1 MNLSQLV
8 LTLLLA
14 AVATTSIVNAA
25 KEQVQDVKLLKR
37 NKRQQRKLRNHQQK
51 MRKLTRAMSIN
62 PIPPDTSSPV
72 SNIKT
77 GEPTPSPVSNIK
89 TLEPTPSP
97 MEDPTNE
104 PTESPTTND
113 CDDIGNA
120 KESRDGVQYDLRF
133 FDDKSCRDGSGQRY
147 QYGEIDNVDNFDDC
161 AETCVQ
167 DVPSALLS
175 SFRGIDFVCESKNR
189 DSCRCLYD
197 AGALDDNARSLASDG
212 VFDSTNT
219 DGTGKGSVGGNGFV
233 GRFRRVGLLEAEDAE
248 FVCVK
253 LESSRLVD
261 VDVAVA

>member
-14 AVATTSIVNAA
+14 AAATTSIVNAA
-25 KEQVQDVKLLKR
+25 KQQVQDVKLLKR

-62 PIPPDTSSPV
+62 PIPPETSSPV

-77 GEPTPSPVSNIK
+77 SEPTPSPVSNID

-97 MEDPTNE
+97 TEDPTNE
-104 PTESPTTND
+104 PTEAPTTNA

-120 KESRDGVQYDLRF
+120 KETRSGVQYDLRV

-147 QYGEIDNVDNFDDC
+147 EYGEIDNIDNFDDC

-175 SFRGIDFVCESKNR
+175 HFRGIDFVCENKDR

-197 AGALDDNARSLASDG
+197 AGTLENNARSVASDG

-219 DGTGKGSVGGNGFV
+219 DGTGKGSVGGNGFF

>member
-1 MNLSQLV
+1 
-8 LTLLLA
+8 
-14 AVATTSIVNAA
+14 
-25 KEQVQDVKLLKR
+25 
-37 NKRQQRKLRNHQQK
+37 
-51 MRKLTRAMSIN
+51 MSIN
-62 PIPPDTSSPV
+62 PIPPETSSPV

-77 GEPTPSPVSNIK
+77 SEPTPSPVSNID

-97 MEDPTNE
+97 TEDPTNE
-104 PTESPTTND
+104 PTEVPTTNA

-120 KESRDGVQYDLRF
+120 KETRSGVQYDLRV

-147 QYGEIDNVDNFDDC
+147 EYGEIDNIDNFDDC

-175 SFRGIDFVCESKNR
+175 HFRGIDFVCENKDR

-197 AGALDDNARSLASDG
+197 AGTLENNARSVASDG

-219 DGTGKGSVGGNGFV
+219 DGTGKGSVGGNGFF
-233 GRFRRVGLLEAEDAE
+233 GRFRRVGLLEAEDQE
-248 FVCVK
+248 VVCVK